1 MKIVFVTNDVSF
13 HQSYLASC
21 INSVQ
26 GVEYTY
32 ICSNPLLKN
41 EQKMRLSANEHYDFK
56 ILVAVPNTKE
66 WDEARKLICESDVC
80 LVGSENHAILK
91 GIDRVYLR
99 YSEHIFKTPL
109 WYLNPKTYL
118 RFPKML
124 YSYRKEARKGWL
136 LCASS
141 HAKFDYNFYCLYKNR
156 CLKFGYFPK
165 ANVELDLSTKT
176 FPSEKKDELK
186 IIFAGRCIK
195 WKHPEKAFY
204 LTERLLAMGFN
215 CKLTV
220 VSHVAGIKSERLLN
234 RIKNKHQGLFSSGRV
249 KLIDEMPYKDLMSLF
264 ADAHILIFPSDNGEG
279 FGATLYEA
287 MSSKMVVIANKKA
300 GSTNLLVKNGINGF
314 SYTSKREL
322 DKIISYISGNIKCL
336 EPTATSAKRFID
348 SKYSAK
354 VAAQNLIEFVKS
366 NYTKLPP
373 TDEPLS
379 KL

>member
-1 MKIVFVTNDVSF
+1 MKIVFVTNDITF

-21 INSVQ
+21 INSIQ

-32 ICSNPLLKN
+32 ICSSPLDKN
-41 EQKMRLSANEHYDFK
+41 EQKMRLSVNEHYDFK

-141 HAKFDYNFYCLYKNR
+141 HTKFDFNFYHLYRNR

-165 ANVELDLSTKT
+165 ANLESDLSTKK
-176 FPSEKKDELK
+176 FPSEKEEELK
-186 IIFAGRCIK
+186 IVFAGRCIK

-204 LTERLLAMGFN
+204 LTERLLALGVN
-215 CKLTV
+215 CKLV
-220 VSHVAGIKSERLLN
+220 FVSHTDGANGEKLLNKIKSKYSSL
-234 RIKNKHQGLFSSGRV
+234 ISSGRV
-249 KLIDEMPYKDLMSLF
+249 RLIDEMPYKDLMALF
-264 ADAHILIFPSDNGEG
+264 AKAHIFIFPSDNGEG
-279 FGATLYEA
+279 FGATLYEG

-322 DKIISYISGNIKCL
+322 DQIISYISGNIRCL
-336 EPTATSAKRFID
+336 EPTATNAKKFID
-348 SKYSAK
+348 SKYSAR
-354 VAAQNLIEFVKS
+354 VAAQNLIEFAKS
-366 NYTKLPP
+366 GYTKLLPS
-373 TDEPLS
+373 DEPLS